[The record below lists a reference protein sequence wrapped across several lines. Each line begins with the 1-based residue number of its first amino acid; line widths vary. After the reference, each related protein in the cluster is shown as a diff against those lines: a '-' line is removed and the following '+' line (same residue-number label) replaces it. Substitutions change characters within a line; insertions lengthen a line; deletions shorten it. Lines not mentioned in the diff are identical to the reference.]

1 SPATL
6 SETLDVVT
14 FNVVAVA
21 AAAAGWGVWS
31 LVVGV
36 LAARLCGLT
45 VLYCYAGWYPKWH
58 WHPARLGELVRAGLP
73 FQGVSFLVLARD
85 AIVPVVVSA
94 WNGITAVGLLN
105 MAITIAALPLHVVS
119 LVGRVLFPL
128 LSGLQGDLHRFASA
142 TERALN
148 RVATVIYPIAGI
160 LLVGAGLIVPL
171 VLGERWVPSVP
182 AIQLL
187 CLSTIMS
194 GTATV
199 LVMALNSLGRAET
212 VFRLNLFWTGGL
224 WGLALV
230 LVPLMG
236 FVGYAV
242 ASVCQA
248 ATGVLALLALRR
260 VIPVRVW
267 RPIGG
272 PFVAST
278 ASALAFWGLVPWI
291 HNILSLLA
299 GGLFAMV
306 VYAGLVAWMGGAVW
320 RAELRE
326 DWNGIRGSREP
337 GRV

>member
-1 SPATL
+1 
-6 SETLDVVT
+6 
-14 FNVVAVA
+14 
-21 AAAAGWGVWS
+21 
-31 LVVGV
+31 
-36 LAARLCGLT
+36 
-45 VLYCYAGWYPKWH
+45 
-58 WHPARLGELVRAGLP
+58 
-73 FQGVSFLVLARD
+73 
-85 AIVPVVVSA
+85 
-94 WNGITAVGLLN
+94 
-105 MAITIAALPLHVVS
+105 M
-119 LVGRVLFPL
+119 
-128 LSGLQGDLHRFASA
+128 
-142 TERALN
+142 
-148 RVATVIYPIAGI
+148 
-160 LLVGAGLIVPL
+160 PL

-224 WGLALV
+224 WGLTLV
-230 LVPLMG
+230 LVPSMG

-260 VIPVRVW
+260 AIPVRVW
-267 RPIGG
+267 RPVGG

-278 ASALAFWGLVPWI
+278 ASALVFWGIVPWI
-291 HNILSLLA
+291 YNIPSLLA
-299 GGLFAMV
+299 GGLSAMV
-306 VYAGLVAWMGGAVW
+306 VYAGLVAWMGGAGW
-320 RAELRE
+320 RAELWE